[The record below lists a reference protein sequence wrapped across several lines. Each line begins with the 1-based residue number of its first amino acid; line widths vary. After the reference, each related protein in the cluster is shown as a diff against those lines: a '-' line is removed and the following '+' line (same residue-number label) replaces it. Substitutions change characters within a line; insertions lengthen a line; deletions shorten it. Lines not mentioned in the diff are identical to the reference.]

1 LGAALQADGEKEV
14 RVGGLKHQKEKRG
27 SIGIRYP
34 GFSMRQV
41 LARRRDYERS
51 RRRTREDFFVSL
63 PVHSPKTP
71 KIKLIKN
78 ISKDC
83 SSSVF
88 L

>member
-1 LGAALQADGEKEV
+1 
-14 RVGGLKHQKEKRG
+14 VGGLKHQKEKRS

-63 PVHSPKTP
+63 PVAWRGSM
-71 KIKLIKN
+71 KIGCDNGRLSEVIR
-78 ISKDC
+78 C
-83 SSSVF
+83 
-88 L
+88 LLCLAAPT